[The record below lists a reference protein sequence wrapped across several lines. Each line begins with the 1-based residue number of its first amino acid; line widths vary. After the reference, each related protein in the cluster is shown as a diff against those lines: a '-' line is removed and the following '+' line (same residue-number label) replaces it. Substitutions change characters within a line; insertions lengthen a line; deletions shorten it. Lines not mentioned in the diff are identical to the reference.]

1 MKKEISLEGKR
12 ILITGG
18 GTGIG
23 YGIAAE
29 CKESG
34 AEVIIAGRREEVLK
48 KAAGELGVSWMAMDI
63 SNHKA
68 IPTWMAEMEKR
79 FGPLDGLVNN
89 AGIQNNKEALDYEN
103 KDFFDLYNTNVFGSI
118 FVTREAARSMI
129 AQGKGSIIFL
139 SSASVHL
146 GMNRNLAYTGTKGA
160 VSAMVREL
168 AREFSP
174 QGVRVNAIAPG
185 WVETEMV
192 KESFKKIPER
202 KAQVLSRSMIKR
214 FGTPRDIGMAAVFLL
229 SDAAEY
235 ITAVELRVD
244 GGVMVSF

>member
-34 AEVIIAGRREEVLK
+34 AEVIISGRREDVLK

-63 SNHKA
+63 SNHRA
-68 IPTWMAEMEKR
+68 IPASIAELEKR

-89 AGIQNNKEALDYEN
+89 AGIQNNKEVLDYED
-103 KDFFDLYNTNVFGSI
+103 KDFFDLYNTNVFGNI
-118 FVTREAARSMI
+118 FITREAARSMI
-129 AQGKGSIIFL
+129 ARGTGSIIFI

-146 GMNRNLAYTGTKGA
+146 GMSRNLAYTGTKGA

-168 AREFSP
+168 ARELSP
-174 QGVRVNAIAPG
+174 RGVRVNAIAPG
-185 WVETEMV
+185 WIETEMAR
-192 KESFKKIPER
+192 ESFKRVPER
-202 KAQVLSRSMIKR
+202 KAQVLARSMINHL
-214 FGTPRDIGMAAVFLL
+214 GTPKDIGMAAVFLL

-235 ITAVELRVD
+235 ITAVELKVD